1 MSTWNNIKKYVN
13 EIGNNFFYSTQINWM
28 VRVDQDNGNGTAL
41 CYASCYG
48 YLTLDTDKLIR
59 K

>member
-1 MSTWNNIKKYVN
+1 MTHGIKKID

-28 VRVDQDNGNGTAL
+28 VRVEQDNGNGTAL